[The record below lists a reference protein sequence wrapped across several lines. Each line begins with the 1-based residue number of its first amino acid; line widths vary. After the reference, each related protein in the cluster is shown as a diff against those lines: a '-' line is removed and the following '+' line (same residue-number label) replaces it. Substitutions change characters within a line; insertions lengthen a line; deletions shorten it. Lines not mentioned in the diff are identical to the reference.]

1 MPNDLAPVRLGDVVA
16 GKYRVERQLGAG
28 GMGIVFAATHVQLER
43 PVALKFLLAE
53 AAANPDVVTR
63 FQREGKAVG
72 KMHSEH
78 VARVLDVGALETG
91 EPYLVMEYLD
101 GEDLARV
108 LARRGPL
115 PVIEAVDFLL
125 EACEAVAEA
134 HALGIV
140 HRDLKPANLFLATR
154 PSGTPIVKVLDFG
167 ISKSLDSAADVGLT
181 TTSNVVGSPLYMSP
195 EQMISARSVDA
206 RSDVWSLG
214 VVLYELLAGKPPFP
228 ADSIAALV
236 LAVARAE
243 PRSLQAERAE
253 VAPELAA
260 AVLRCLAK
268 EPEGRFASVAELAAA
283 IAPFG
288 SSRAA
293 DAVARITHLLR
304 SSPPPRVDAGPP
316 TPEYAPTV
324 HAETPS
330 NWTPRARLL
339 RTRATTRALFGG
351 IAALLVAG
359 GAAVLLSPSGRAPVR
374 AMVDAP
380 APPVAESP
388 PSAPPAGVA
397 AAAPPVSTSAAPSAA
412 SVPAVTS
419 SGTPA
424 TSATKPAPA
433 RSVPETRPAPEPRT
447 GVPKM
452 ELK

>member
-304 SSPPPRVDAGPP
+304 SSPPPRVDAEPP

-380 APPVAESP
+380 APPVAEAP

-433 RSVPETRPAPEPRT
+433 RGVPETRPAPEPRT